1 MKRIVFSLL
10 AMVVSLTLAA
20 KPLNSPFAGYL
31 FAYFEGGGDHNLM
44 EQLRFAVSEDAQNWY
59 ALNDNRPIVAS
70 DSISESGG
78 IRDPHILRGED
89 GCYYIV
95 ATDMHTYD
103 PKQGWGANPGIVL
116 LKSKDLVNWTHAKIN
131 LSKDWSKN
139 FGDAYWVWAP
149 QTIYDRKTRKYMI
162 YFTLQRNDR
171 KTLITYYAYAN
182 KDFTAFESEPK
193 VLFSAKYGSIDNDI
207 IYKDGVYHLFYKGNT
222 KDENGKEIKNGIQQ
236 ATSKKL
242 TGPYKEDFEYLD
254 AYADTRTS
262 VEGSGVFKLNNS
274 EDWILMYDLYSSGRY
289 EFQRSKN
296 LKTFTREPESFRKDF
311 FPRHGTVMSVTADE
325 LERMQQKWGYVL
337 KHEFESNGNPIIRDK
352 HTADPAVLV
361 ENDTLWLFAGH
372 DAAGNQTGYVMKDWL
387 LYSTTDMKHWTEY
400 PSPLRIDDFKWANSH
415 QAYAGQV
422 AKGKDGR
429 YYWYVSTNWCGIGVA
444 VSDKITGPYK
454 DALGKPL
461 LTNTDCFASKHSWAC
476 IDPTILIDSDGTPY
490 IIWGN
495 RECYYAKLKDNM
507 IEIDGEIHRIDVPNF
522 TEGPWIHKF
531 NGKYYLTY
539 ASEWPEKIAYAVAD
553 HIGGPYTFMGIISEI
568 AGNSNTTHPS
578 IVNFKDQWLF
588 FSHNGGL
595 PDGGSYSR
603 SIIAEPMSY
612 DKDGKINFIPS
623 TAKGASSLTLPSK
636 PLCLKI

>member
-1 MKRIVFSLL
+1 MLL
-10 AMVVSLTLAA
+10 GLTLTVQAQN
-20 KPLNSPFAGYL
+20 KQKFAGYL
-31 FAYFEGGGDHNLM
+31 FAYFEGGGDQNLM
-44 EQLRFAVSEDAQNWY
+44 EQLRFAVSEDAVNWY
-59 ALNDNRPIVAS
+59 ALNGNRPIIAS

-89 GCYYIV
+89 GYYYIV

-116 LKSKDLVNWTHAKIN
+116 LKSKDLVNWMHAKIN
-131 LSKDWSKN
+131 LAKDWSKN

-149 QTIYDRKTRKYMI
+149 QTIYDRKARKYMI

-207 IYKDGVYHLFYKGNT
+207 IYRNGMYHLFYKGNT

-254 AYADTRTS
+254 AYAGTRTH
-262 VEGSGVFKLNNS
+262 VEGSGVFQLNNS

-289 EFQRSKN
+289 EFQRSKD
-296 LKTFTREPESFRKDF
+296 LKTFTKVPESFRKDF

-325 LERMQQKWGYVL
+325 LERLQQKWGYVL
-337 KHEFESNGNPIIRDK
+337 THEFESNGNPIIRDK

-361 ENDTLWLFAGH
+361 QGDTLWLFAGH
-372 DAAGNQTGYVMKDWL
+372 DAAGNQSGYVMKDWL

-400 PSPLRIDDFKWANSH
+400 PSPLRVDDFKWADSH
-415 QAYAGQV
+415 QAYAGHV
-422 AKGKDGR
+422 ARGKDGR

-461 LTNTDCFASKHSWAC
+461 LTNKDCFASKHSWAC
-476 IDPTILIDSDGTPY
+476 IDPAILIDDDGTPY

-495 RECYYAKLKDNM
+495 KECYYAKLKDNM
-507 IEIDGEIHRIDVPNF
+507 TEIDGEIHRIDVPNL
-522 TEGPWIHKF
+522 TEAPWMHKY

-553 HIGGPYTFMGIISEI
+553 HIGGPYTPMGIISEI
-568 AGNSNTTHPS
+568 AGNSNTTHPA
-578 IVNFKDQWLF
+578 IVKFRDRWLF

-595 PDGGSYSR
+595 PDGTSYSR

-612 DKDGKINFIPS
+612 DAEGRIRSIPATTTTAS
-623 TAKGASSLTLPSK
+623 TWR
-636 PLCLKI
+636 

>member
-1 MKRIVFSLL
+1 MLL
-10 AMVVSLTLAA
+10 GLTLTVQAQN
-20 KPLNSPFAGYL
+20 KQKFAGYL
-31 FAYFEGGGDHNLM
+31 FAYFEGSGDQNLM

-59 ALNDNRPIVAS
+59 ALNGNRPIIAS

-131 LSKDWSKN
+131 LAKDWSKN

-149 QTIYDRKTRKYMI
+149 QTIYDRKARKYMI

-193 VLFSAKYGSIDNDI
+193 VLFSAKYGSIDADI
-207 IYKDGVYHLFYKGNT
+207 IEKDGVFHLFYKGNT

-236 ATSKKL
+236 AMSKKL

-254 AYADTRTS
+254 AYAGTRTH
-262 VEGSGVFKLNNS
+262 VEGSGVFQLNNS

-289 EFQRSKN
+289 EFQRSKD
-296 LKTFTREPESFRKDF
+296 LKTFTKEPESFRKDF

-325 LERMQQKWGYVL
+325 LERLQQKWGYVL
-337 KHEFESNGNPIIRDK
+337 THQFESTGNPIIRDK

-372 DAAGNQTGYVMKDWL
+372 DAAGNQSGYVMKDWL

-400 PSPLRIDDFKWANSH
+400 PSPLRVDDFKWADSH
-415 QAYAGQV
+415 QAYAGHV
-422 AKGKDGR
+422 ARGKDGR

-461 LTNTDCFASKHSWAC
+461 LTNKDCFASKHSWAC
-476 IDPTILIDSDGTPY
+476 IDPAILIDDDGTPY

-495 RECYYAKLKDNM
+495 KECYYAKLKDNM
-507 IEIDGEIHRIDVPNF
+507 TEIDGEIHRIDVPNF
-522 TEGPWIHKF
+522 TEAPWMHKY

-553 HIGGPYTFMGIISEI
+553 HIGGPYTPMGIISEI
-568 AGNSNTTHPS
+568 AGNSNTTHPA
-578 IVNFKDQWLF
+578 IIKFRDRWLF

-595 PDGGSYSR
+595 PDGTSYSR

-612 DKDGKINFIPS
+612 DAEGHIRSIPATTEGVGQMPTTAS
-623 TAKGASSLTLPSK
+623 TWR
-636 PLCLKI
+636 